1 MVRLI
6 APILSFTAE
15 ELWQTHKSLKNQE
28 DSVFLSSYLQETL
41 NQSQTLG
48 SNDWKRIF
56 EIKDLVNQSI
66 ESLRN
71 ENKIKGSLDAN
82 VIISANEEDKI
93 ILDKL
98 GDELHFVFI
107 SSKASV
113 KAGKTL
119 EISIENINEEKC
131 TRCWHRD
138 SSVGKSKSHPE
149 VCTRCEE
156 NIDSSGEVRYF
167 V

>member
-1 MVRLI
+1 M
-6 APILSFTAE
+6 
-15 ELWQTHKSLKNQE
+15 
-28 DSVFLSSYLQETL
+28 QETL
-41 NQSQTLG
+41 DQSQTIG

-71 ENKIKGSLDAN
+71 ENKLKGSLDAN
-82 VIISANEEDKI
+82 VIISADEKDKI

-113 KAGKTL
+113 KSGKTL
-119 EISIENINEEKC
+119 EISIENINDEKC

-138 SSVGKSKSHPE
+138 SSVGQSKSHPE
-149 VCTRCEE
+149 ICLRCEE

>member
-1 MVRLI
+1 M
-6 APILSFTAE
+6 
-15 ELWQTHKSLKNQE
+15 
-28 DSVFLSSYLQETL
+28 QETL
-41 NQSQTLG
+41 DQSQTIG
-48 SNDWKRIF
+48 SDDWKRIF

-71 ENKIKGSLDAN
+71 ENKLKGSLDAN
-82 VIISANEEDKI
+82 VIISADEKDKI

-113 KAGKTL
+113 KPGKTL
-119 EISIENINEEKC
+119 EISIENIDDEKC

-138 SSVGKSKSHPE
+138 SSVGQSKSHPE
-149 VCTRCEE
+149 ICLRCEE
-156 NIDSSGEVRYF
+156 NINSSGEVRYF

>member
-15 ELWQTHKSLKNQE
+15 ELWQTHPSLKEQE
-28 DSVFLSSYLQETL
+28 KSVFLSKYQNKNDNFSCLI
-41 NQSQTLG
+41 SP
-48 SNDWKRIF
+48 SDWKRIF

-66 ESLRN
+66 EELRN
-71 ENKIKGSLDAN
+71 ENMIKGSLDSK
-82 VIISANEEDKI
+82 VIISANLEDKA

-98 GDELHFVFI
+98 GDELHFVLI
-107 SSKASV
+107 SSEASV
-113 KAGKTL
+113 INDTDL
-119 EISIENINEEKC
+119 SISIEQSDEDKC

-138 SSVGKSKSHPE
+138 ESIGSNESHPE
-149 VCTRCEE
+149 ICSRCIK
-156 NIDSSGEVRYF
+156 NIESDGEARFF

>member
-1 MVRLI
+1 M
-6 APILSFTAE
+6 
-15 ELWQTHKSLKNQE
+15 QE
-28 DSVFLSSYLQETL
+28 NT
-41 NQSQTLG
+41 NQSQIIE
-48 SNDWKRIF
+48 SSDWKRIF

-71 ENKIKGSLDAN
+71 ENKLKGSLDAN
-82 VIISANEEDKI
+82 VIISANEEDKA
-93 ILDKL
+93 ILEKL

-107 SSKASV
+107 SSNASV
-113 KAGKTL
+113 IAGQAL

-149 VCTRCEE
+149 VCLRCEE
-156 NIDSSGEVRYF
+156 NIDSIGEVRYF